1 MDRIKCIQC
10 TSPLGDP
17 QDIRKNSCLNGT
29 LTPLPC
35 GNRTSESSV
44 SFKQCVS
51 AVFNFGEGPTQGK
64 TLKKITY
71 TEQVKL
77 IAFL

>member
-1 MDRIKCIQC
+1 MHRLKCIQC
-10 TSPLGDP
+10 TSFSIGP
-17 QDIRKNSCLNGT
+17 QDSCTNGA
-29 LTPLPC
+29 LTPMPC
-35 GNRTSESSV
+35 GNLTSESSV
-44 SFKQCVS
+44 GYKQCAS
-51 AVFNFGEGPTQGK
+51 VFFTFDEGRDKGK